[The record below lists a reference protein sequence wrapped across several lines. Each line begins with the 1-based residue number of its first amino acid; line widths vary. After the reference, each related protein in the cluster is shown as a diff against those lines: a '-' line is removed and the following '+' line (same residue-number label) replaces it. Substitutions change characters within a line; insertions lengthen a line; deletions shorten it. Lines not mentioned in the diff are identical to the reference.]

1 MDTWMIL
8 LKSWQDS
15 RLSIVGIFGAMVAR
29 MNLSLITP
37 MISSLIQPV
46 ASSFTNEKGDKTGKG
61 VMTK

>member
-15 RLSIVGIFGAMVAR
+15 RLSIVGIFGAMVAP